1 MGGDAI
7 IKMTIDKPCSF
18 DVKTIQ
24 SLIEED
30 GVQEITTENLIAKIQ
45 KQERLFTDQFKKK
58 KQQRI

>member
-18 DVKTIQ
+18 DVKTLQ

-30 GVQEITTENLIAKIQ
+30 GIQEITTENLLAKI
-45 KQERLFTDQFKKK
+45 
-58 KQQRI
+58 